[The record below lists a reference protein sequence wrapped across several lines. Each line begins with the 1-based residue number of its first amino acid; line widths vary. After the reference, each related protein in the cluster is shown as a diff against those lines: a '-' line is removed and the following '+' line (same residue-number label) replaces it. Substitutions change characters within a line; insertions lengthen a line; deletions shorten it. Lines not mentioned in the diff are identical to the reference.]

1 MNLVTWDIVK
11 YPYLKEYK
19 VLLALSVIAYFKIKV
34 GVKVGVKTGI
44 LFKHL

>member
-11 YPYLKEYK
+11 CPYLKEYK

-34 GVKVGVKTGI
+34 GVKFGVKTGI